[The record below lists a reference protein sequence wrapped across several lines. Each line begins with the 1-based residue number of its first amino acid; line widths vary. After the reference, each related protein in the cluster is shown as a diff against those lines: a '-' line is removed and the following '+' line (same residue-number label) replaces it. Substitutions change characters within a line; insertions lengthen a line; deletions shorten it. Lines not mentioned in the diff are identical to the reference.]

1 MVARGKVLKLLDA
14 ERYVK
19 VMQLYHPFF
28 GKWHVGLFMVIERN
42 III

>member
-19 VMQLYHPFF
+19 VMQLYII
-28 GKWHVGLFMVIERN
+28 LFLENGMLACLWSVKERL
-42 III
+42 